1 VSAVQTITATAPRV
15 TAGLVPVEF
24 AGEGPAM
31 RPVWIDPVTLLVGY
45 DPRVLDEDLV
55 VMILRSVH
63 GDSVVIVEGVPA

>member
-1 VSAVQTITATAPRV
+1 MTATATAPRI

-24 AGEGPAM
+24 TAEGPAL
-31 RPVWIDPVTLLVGY
+31 RPVWIDEHTLMVGY

-63 GDSVVIVEGVPA
+63 GDGLVIVEGVPQ